1 MGCSLTKEQQGVADV
16 SNCCES
22 QVGDLHSVER
32 NVASIDT
39 SNLSNF
45 HSWGCNQPSTNKDC
59 YLQVVTVT
67 DTVPQQVTYANL
79 LAHKPA
85 LGGLDLPADRGSRR
99 ASSLAPGPDTPSAT
113 PYRDALHG
121 SETGRRFSWRAT
133 AAVLQAR
140 ARRFSSSSTADRFS
154 ERRSTETVRDHEL
167 SGISQSQ
174 RDDSHGTTALG
185 YTDMPSG
192 KSTHQ
197 HVLHKD
203 SHEFED
209 PVNLTPQSVIPA
221 IHGNS
226 TRTTPSDV
234 VVCVSHG
241 QAAQYQRQASHGALH
256 HAQRTSAE
264 LADQREAA
272 ARFAAA
278 ATPHSLRERQ
288 TSVPVAAR
296 CQHRVRRALSTLA
309 KGGPSASQHQMASQY
324 TSRRSDGH
332 INHRALSPS
341 ASFLSWAAREKSF
354 QRMVPHAA
362 SSMDDPPAALIATED
377 IEARHCP
384 PPLPS
389 NELARQAAVEAL
401 NILQDPPAAALHDV
415 AACAASAF
423 QVPVVVITIIGNK
436 TVWCQVRHNTLCSS
450 SVALAPCL

>member
-1 MGCSLTKEQQGVADV
+1 MRKSSRRPACSRTQRSEYRYFEPVEL
-16 SNCCES
+16 S
-22 QVGDLHSVER
+22 QL
-32 NVASIDT
+32 
-39 SNLSNF
+39 
-45 HSWGCNQPSTNKDC
+45 GCNQPSTNKDC
-59 YLQVVTVT
+59 YLQAVTVT
-67 DTVPQQVTYANL
+67 DIVPQQVTFANL

-85 LGGLDLPADRGSRR
+85 LGGFDLPADRGSRS

-113 PYRDALHG
+113 PYRDTLHG

-133 AAVLQAR
+133 AAILQAR
-140 ARRFSSSSTADRFS
+140 ARRFSSSSTAADRFS
-154 ERRSTETVRDHEL
+154 ERRSTEAVRDHEL

-174 RDDSHGTTALG
+174 CDDSHGTTALG

-192 KSTHQ
+192 KSTQQ

-226 TRTTPSDV
+226 TRTSPSDV

-241 QAAQYQRQASHGALH
+241 QAAQYQRQASHGAMQR
-256 HAQRTSAE
+256 AQCTSAE
-264 LADQREAA
+264 LADQWEAA
-272 ARFAAA
+272 ARLAAA
-278 ATPHSLRERQ
+278 PHSLRGRQ
-288 TSVPVAAR
+288 TSVPVEAK

-309 KGGPSASQHQMASQY
+309 KGGPSASQHQTASQY

-332 INHRALSPS
+332 GNHRALSPS
-341 ASFLSWAAREKSF
+341 ASSLSWAAREKSF

-362 SSMDDPPAALIATED
+362 SSMDAPPAALVATED
-377 IEARHCP
+377 TEARHCP

-401 NILQDPPAAALHDV
+401 NILQEPPAAALHDV

-436 TVWCQVRHNTLCSS
+436 TVWCQVCHNTLCSS
-450 SVALAPCL
+450 SFALAPCL